1 MASMINVVTKELIVL
16 TPYYAFGRNA
26 SIVHTTIPQQDVSQS
41 HATIFWNREG
51 WFLRDHSRN
60 GTLIDNE
67 LLCQSIRKLSK
78 KHQIRFGNT
87 ESTCWNIIDLKP
99 PAPYLKSVHSKEKVM
114 PLPTGTDA
122 RIFCSPH
129 HGWVYEMNGHITHLS
144 DGCSVFFQN
153 EEWLFIANGY
163 LEETIDHQHLVNNTV
178 FLFTLS
184 SNEEHIRL
192 QLRVSDD
199 QLIDLG
205 SRAHN
210 YLLLVLARKRLADH
224 IVGQSPEEQG
234 WISLDELIRDISK
247 EMQKDIDVYF
257 INLQIFRLRKQLYEQ
272 LSFGQMFANVV
283 ERRMGEVR
291 LGHPFFSISKGSE
304 EQGSILP

>member
-26 SIVHTTIPQQDVSQS
+26 AIVHRCIPQQDVSQS

-67 LLCQSIRKLSK
+67 LLRQSIRKLSR
-78 KHQIRFGNT
+78 KHQIRFGST
-87 ESTCWNIIDLKP
+87 ETTCWNMIDLHP
-99 PAPYLKSVHSKEKVM
+99 PAAGLH
-114 PLPTGTDA
+114 
-122 RIFCSPH
+122 
-129 HGWVYEMNGHITHLS
+129 
-144 DGCSVFFQN
+144 
-153 EEWLFIANGY
+153 GY
-163 LEETIDHQHLVNNTV
+163 LEDTVDHFNLIRHAV
-178 FLFTLS
+178 FLFSLS
-184 SNEEHIRL
+184 RNEEHIRL
-192 QLRVSDD
+192 QLKVSAD

-210 YLLLVLARKRLADH
+210 YLLLALARKRLADH
-224 IVGQSPEEQG
+224 LLKQRPEEQG
-234 WISLDELIRDISK
+234 WISLDELISDISK
-247 EMQKDIDVYF
+247 EMRKEIDVYF

-291 LGHPFFSISKGSE
+291 LGHPYFSISKGSE
-304 EQGSILP
+304 DLGSILP